1 MLLIFFVSL
10 AILSGCNKSDKTA
23 DKTSTEKKTEG
34 NTQTNSENAGKTNN
48 SDNVKSALFTVKN
61 VEEVSGKNMSPNVT
75 WNENGKDVSIK
86 DLKGNVVMVN
96 LWATWCG
103 PCKKELPDLSKL
115 STDLKGKNFR
125 MLGVN
130 VFQQPSAQSIEDF
143 LKSTPLPYTI
153 LDGNDK
159 LVEQFA
165 KASGSP
171 IDGVPT
177 TFIIDKDGKIVES
190 LVGARSSDEYMK
202 YLNKYLN

>member
-1 MLLIFFVSL
+1 MKNIFLPALL
-10 AILSGCNKSDKTA
+10 LSALLVLGGCNKSTDKT
-23 DKTSTEKKTEG
+23 TTEKKPD
-34 NTQTNSENAGKTNN
+34 TQSPKETSTNN
-48 SDNVKSALFTVKN
+48 NSGTVKSALYTVKN
-61 VEEVSGKNMSPNVT
+61 VEEVKGKNMSPNVT
-75 WNENGKDVSIK
+75 WNEDGKDVSIK

-130 VFQQPSAQSIEDF
+130 VFQQPSAQTIEDF
-143 LKSTPLPYTI
+143 LKNTPLPYTI
-153 LDGNDK
+153 LDGNDN

-177 TFIIDKDGKIVES
+177 TFIIDKEGRIVES
-190 LVGARSSDEYMK
+190 LVGARSSEEYMK